1 MKNDNFFSIISRLGL
16 FRLVFGQVNEWP
28 ILELHE
34 MIRVLH
40 LVACPVTFILFYGRD
55 WQARVFKFMK
65 NGHFLVFLAVR
76 VLLLKFLGG

>member
-1 MKNDNFFSIISRLGL
+1 MKNDFFSIISRLGL